1 MRPDFRV
8 RPDLADASSPDGRL
22 WRLYGLGTGEAR
34 RPSWGA
40 ISWIKGLMVCLACGA
55 PPRWRNTYMSYK
67 GYSPWTSRIQDPRP
81 HVPSSRFRWHMTS
94 SRADARKMTCWP
106 QAFDPRGP
114 GRVALGRKAAAFRL
128 PNKTRL
134 TVALG
139 RKARRA
145 FDKADSTGQRNGS
158 CEMN

>member
-67 GYSPWTSRIQDPRP
+67 GARRFARGKQREVVCC
-81 HVPSSRFRWHMTS
+81 VPNLHIVE
-94 SRADARKMTCWP
+94 AH
-106 QAFDPRGP
+106 AFQRS
-114 GRVALGRKAAAFRL
+114 AQLGRGEL
-128 PNKTRL
+128 L
-134 TVALG
+134 
-139 RKARRA
+139 
-145 FDKADSTGQRNGS
+145 
-158 CEMN
+158 